1 MTGRPQAAPEPAPSV
16 APPLAQAAELLGPL
30 ASRDVPLGPLTTY
43 RVGGAAALFVR
54 VEALDSQGRVLEEAH
69 QTKVLDVTNHYKKAF
84 TSIPMRPG
92 TTHVRVTLKLM
103 PKKGAFV
110 IRKLLI
116 SAVANAEQQG
126 EVDVDTLLIRDCN
139 VDNGPILKRWMP
151 RSMGRANRIN
161 RRTSH
166 VTVVVREA

>member
-1 MTGRPQAAPEPAPSV
+1 MEAKAV
-16 APPLAQAAELLGPL
+16 
-30 ASRDVPLGPLTTY
+30 
-43 RVGGAAALFVR
+43 VR
-54 VEALDSQGRVLEEAH
+54 
-69 QTKVLDVTNHYKKAF
+69 
-84 TSIPMRPG
+84 
-92 TTHVRVTLKLM
+92 HVRMSPRKMRIIANLVRGKRVDEAMGLLKLM

-126 EVDVDTLLIRDCN
+126 DVNVDSLKVRDCS

-151 RSMGRANRIN
+151 RSMGRANRIQ

-166 VTVVVREA
+166 VTVVVHGQD